1 MAETPV
7 TVIRR
12 QPTFTELRWSTP
24 LAGND
29 DANVFQFAVLA
40 GVMHI
45 FPNADDPTEDSARNP
60 NAFVMVDRLWP
71 FFKKHPRP
79 N

>member
-1 MAETPV
+1 
-7 TVIRR
+7 
-12 QPTFTELRWSTP
+12 
-24 LAGND
+24 
-29 DANVFQFAVLA
+29 VLA